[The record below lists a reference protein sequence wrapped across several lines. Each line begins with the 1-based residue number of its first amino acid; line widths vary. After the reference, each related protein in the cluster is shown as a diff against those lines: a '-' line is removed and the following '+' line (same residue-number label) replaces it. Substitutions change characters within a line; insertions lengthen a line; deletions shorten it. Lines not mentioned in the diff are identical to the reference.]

1 VGDAL
6 SAFAALMSVIAVL
19 VTAVLTY
26 RLNRSERVEQA
37 DDLAARFRE
46 PLIEATHN
54 LQSRLYNLVKLDFLA
69 RFLVTPAA
77 TPREREY
84 AVLNTL
90 FVFGQ
95 YLAWVEAIRR
105 EAQYVDVRDRR
116 NNRVILERL
125 EAVRDAMADSSDPED
140 RILRLFRGEQRA
152 VGEVMLVEHVAANGQ
167 RRFDCLGYAT
177 FCRRLEDQE
186 FAAWFESLREDIG
199 TLASPGVSVPARV
212 EKLQQALV
220 DLLDTLDPDHH
231 RVGSRWRER
240 V

>member
-1 VGDAL
+1 MGDAL
-6 SAFAALMSVIAVL
+6 SAAAALLSVIAVL
-19 VTAVLTY
+19 VTAGLTY
-26 RLNRSERVEQA
+26 RLNRTQRVEQA

-54 LQSRLYNLVKLDFLA
+54 LQSRLYNLVRLGFLT
-69 RFLVTPAA
+69 RFMASPSA
-77 TPREREY
+77 TAREREY
-84 AVLNTL
+84 ALLNTA

-125 EAVRDAMADSSDPED
+125 ESVRDCMADSSDPDD
-140 RILRLFRGEQRA
+140 RSLRLFRGEQRA
-152 VGEVMLVEHVAANGQ
+152 LGELMLSEHVAAAGG
-167 RRFDCLGYAT
+167 RRFDCLGYAA
-177 FCRRLEDQE
+177 FCHKLADPT
-186 FAAWFESLREDIG
+186 FAAWFASLREDIEV
-199 TLASPGVSVPARV
+199 LAVSGDAAPARITR
-212 EKLQQALV
+212 LQRALV

-240 V
+240 L